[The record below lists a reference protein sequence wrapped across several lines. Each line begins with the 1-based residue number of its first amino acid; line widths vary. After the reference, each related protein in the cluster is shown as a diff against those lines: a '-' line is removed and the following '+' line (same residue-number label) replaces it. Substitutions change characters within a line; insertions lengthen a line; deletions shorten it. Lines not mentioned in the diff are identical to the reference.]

1 MLNSKKILAIIPARG
16 GSKKIKNKNI
26 VKIKNK
32 PLIGYTIEQ
41 ALKSKYIDEICLSSD
56 SIKIINI
63 AKSFG
68 LNVFFKR
75 PKILSTDYALTKDVV
90 KHALKKSKKYFK
102 KKFDYFILLQ
112 PTCPLRKSFHIDQS
126 IKKLISSK
134 HNSLISIC
142 DVDGYHPNRMKVIK
156 KNLLFNYSKKKSEDM
171 RPRQKLPKVFIRNGA
186 IYLTKV
192 SFFEKK
198 KIISDKTSI
207 PYLMEQDNSINIDGP
222 LDLELAKILL
232 S

>member
-26 VKIKNK
+26 VKIKKK
-32 PLIGYTIEQ
+32 PLLGYTIEQ

-156 KNLLFNYSKKKSEDM
+156 KK
-171 RPRQKLPKVFIRNGA
+171 FI
-186 IYLTKV
+186 V
-192 SFFEKK
+192 
-198 KIISDKTSI
+198 
-207 PYLMEQDNSINIDGP
+207 
-222 LDLELAKILL
+222 
-232 S
+232 

>member
-26 VKIKNK
+26 VKIKKK
-32 PLIGYTIEQ
+32 PLLGYTIEQ

-75 PKILSTDYALTKDVV
+75 PKILSTDALE
-90 KHALKKSKKYFK
+90 KSKKYFK

-126 IKKLISSK
+126 IKKLINSK